1 MGTLVSTGSITIADT
16 NDGLSVFSASVY
28 IVAASIPATPSG
40 GSYNFTTKVVTP
52 PSGWSSSIPTVT
64 TTPVWISTF
73 IFNTYDTSTPVTAT
87 TWSTPVKYS
96 VAGNNGTNG
105 SNGTNGTDGARGASK
120 FYTTGSSW
128 SDATALAA
136 VVARFP
142 SGVVVND
149 EVTIS
154 NGSTFAMTKYWNG
167 SAWVAPGQVIDGNL
181 LVTGS
186 VSAAKVNTNGLTI
199 RDPSGNIILDA
210 SGSGSL
216 DWAKISGSGKPA
228 NNATVGADG
237 SNLNIASSGNMF
249 PNSDFSSPTHNWI
262 IAWNASG
269 TGTYN
274 FTRDLAYPDWAPTGG
289 HNLGVNRSGTT
300 GAAANWF
307 DIAYN
312 QLIPV
317 GQGQRIEI
325 SAYIS
330 SHRCSRYLMIY
341 YYDINQTHIGD
352 NWGLSVAGD
361 IWFPQSTGD
370 NGGPDLANWDRVG
383 GILTMPTTTNS
394 SATANVQ
401 YIKIAFRS
409 SATTSNN
416 PYSWI
421 TKIFLGIPKAG
432 QTQLSPWSASTS
444 SGAFAELSQL
454 TPANASTYIA
464 SAAIGTAQIA
474 NASITNALIA
484 NAAIGS
490 ANIQNA
496 AVGSAQ
502 IANASIGDAHIT
514 NLSAGK
520 ITTGTLAAG
529 TSITVGTAVR
539 GGSTMVSGK
548 GQVLESSGAFSL
560 GTPATNITFD
570 GTNPIM
576 VNGDIVGT
584 TNIKNGAVTLID
596 TIRSSGTYQYTITSS
611 TNGTE
616 ASLSIPTIVLP
627 LTPVDIQINR
637 TILFSFSMYTTDTLP
652 GRIEVRIH
660 TSDSAWSY
668 TFCVMPS
675 VKFAMNSWTVALP
688 LTTGINQ
695 VTSAIVDVR
704 LWNMSS
710 TDGQWNAATPPYL
723 WEWNLTS
730 IAGKR

>member
-28 IVAASIPATPSG
+28 IVAASIPSTPSG

-87 TWSTPVKYS
+87 SWSTPVKYS

-105 SNGTNGTDGARGASK
+105 TNGTNGSNGTDGARGASK

-142 SGVVVND
+142 SGIVVND

-181 LVTGS
+181 LVSGS
-186 VSAAKVNTNGLTI
+186 ISAAKVNTNGLTI

-237 SNLNIASSGNMF
+237 SNLSISASGNMF
-249 PNSDFSSPTHNWI
+249 PNSDFSSATHDWI
-262 IAWNASG
+262 VDFNPSGG
-269 TGTYN
+269 TGYI
-274 FTRDLAYPDWAPTGG
+274 FTRDLAYPDWAPAGG
-289 HNLGVNRSGTT
+289 HNLGIQRTWNDSSASG
-300 GAAANWF
+300 WF
-307 DIAYN
+307 IVIYN
-312 QLIPV
+312 KFIPV
-317 GQGQRIEI
+317 GSSQNIEL

-330 SHRCSRYLMIY
+330 SHRCASRYLNY
-341 YYDINQTHIGD
+341 RFYDASFTLISQ
-352 NWGLSVAGD
+352 NWFDGNNN
-361 IWFPQSTGD
+361 D
-370 NGGPDLANWDRVG
+370 NGGQDLANWTRVG
-383 GILTMPTTTNS
+383 GIITTPSNCKYMK
-394 SATANVQ
+394 V
-401 YIKIAFRS
+401 AFQVG
-409 SATTSNN
+409 ALKAGETTD
-416 PYSWI
+416 PYAWI
-421 TKIFLGIPKAG
+421 TKIFLGIPKVG
-432 QTQLSPWSASTS
+432 QTQLSPWSAATS

-496 AVGSAQ
+496 AIGSAQ
-502 IANASIGDAHIT
+502 IANASIGDAHIA

-520 ITTGTLAAG
+520 ITTGTLDANRIGTKTLVANKIVNNSLSKYTPYYSASG
-529 TSITVGTAVR
+529 VACPNGTFTSIAPISKTFTHRDAGDDLMVSMVGACDSGTTAVR
-539 GGSTMVSGK
+539 VIGFYITGAAYYWYSTWNEYRAFGNSVNAAIA
-548 GQVLESSGAFSL
+548 LEAQILSFTAAADCGHRAVTTILQKQMKYLPTYNHTTDYGTYAGNILINGTCTFHFCISQSSGASK
-560 GTPATNITFD
+560 TPTEVSFTV
-570 GTNPIM
+570 M
-576 VNGDIVGT
+576 
-584 TNIKNGAVTLID
+584 D
-596 TIRSSGTYQYTITSS
+596 TY
-611 TNGTE
+611 
-616 ASLSIPTIVLP
+616 A
-627 LTPVDIQINR
+627 
-637 TILFSFSMYTTDTLP
+637 
-652 GRIEVRIH
+652 
-660 TSDSAWSY
+660 
-668 TFCVMPS
+668 
-675 VKFAMNSWTVALP
+675 
-688 LTTGINQ
+688 
-695 VTSAIVDVR
+695 
-704 LWNMSS
+704 
-710 TDGQWNAATPPYL
+710 
-723 WEWNLTS
+723 
-730 IAGKR
+730 